1 MCARA
6 HVITHCCLV
15 QAPHLA
21 HCHQNPH
28 HHHRRRRRHHHHHR
42 LRRPPPHPA
51 GEPLPHH
58 QTERNP
64 ARHPPLRYSHS
75 PDLPAAGRC
84 QCHLYHHLHHHQS
97 HHRHH
102 LRPDHPPPE

>member
-1 MCARA
+1 MCA
-6 HVITHCCLV
+6 HVVSHCCLV

-28 HHHRRRRRHHHHHR
+28 HHRRRHRH
-42 LRRPPPHPA
+42 RPPLHPA

-64 ARHPPLRYSHS
+64 ARHPPLRYSRS
-75 PDLPAAGRC
+75 PALPAAGRC
-84 QCHLYHHLHHHQS
+84 QCHLYHHLHHHHQS
-97 HHRHH
+97 HHRRH